1 VHARLLHSAFI
12 LHFKLGRSDLTQLNF
27 YIVDVFALEKYTGNQ
42 LAIFTGSG
50 AISKHEMQQIAN
62 VTDTI
67 FLNTCD
73 TQRSEKRVSAC

>member
-1 VHARLLHSAFI
+1 M
-12 LHFKLGRSDLTQLNF
+12 TQLNF

-42 LAIFTGSG
+42 LAVFTGSG

-73 TQRSEKRVSAC
+73 TQRS